1 MMVNVTTSRLERKV
15 LDLHVLGKA
24 VLVVFFILLTGMSA
38 HVRIYFPFS
47 PVPFTL
53 QTLAVLLSGIVLK
66 EFGSISQM
74 LYVLIGIVGVNLFAG
89 GGGLSYILSPTF
101 GYILGFIPAS
111 YLAGYF
117 TRRFKST
124 KGILFGLFI
133 SSLTIYISGILV
145 LYLSLLR
152 GGSTVGIWYILNI
165 GFFPF
170 IVGDIAKLL
179 LAFGFA
185 KGIKRV

>member
-1 MMVNVTTSRLERKV
+1 MVNVTTSRLERKV

-101 GYILGFIPAS
+101 GLVSNKAMIGLKAQYKQVLSGE
-111 YLAGYF
+111 LALPYF
-117 TRRFKST
+117 P
-124 KGILFGLFI
+124 ICLII
-133 SSLTIYISGILV
+133 SP
-145 LYLSLLR
+145 
-152 GGSTVGIWYILNI
+152 GG
-165 GFFPF
+165 
-170 IVGDIAKLL
+170 
-179 LAFGFA
+179 
-185 KGIKRV
+185 